1 MQVNRFD
8 RVGKLPHTGLDGQTF
23 NSTGKNSDAVEAL
36 REIVTEL
43 RDEVRMLYH
52 AIDEFRTDFTHCLR
66 NLPDNLP
73 PPYEH
78 LRNMLAAFSNAPP
91 L

>member
-1 MQVNRFD
+1 MTKRSVAPEPSCD
-8 RVGKLPHTGLDGQTF
+8 
-23 NSTGKNSDAVEAL
+23 SVEAL
-36 REIVTEL
+36 REVVTEL

-73 PPYEH
+73 PPYAH
-78 LRNMLAAFSNAPP
+78 LGAMFSAFSNDLPRGNTVP
-91 L
+91 NNQREDEETM